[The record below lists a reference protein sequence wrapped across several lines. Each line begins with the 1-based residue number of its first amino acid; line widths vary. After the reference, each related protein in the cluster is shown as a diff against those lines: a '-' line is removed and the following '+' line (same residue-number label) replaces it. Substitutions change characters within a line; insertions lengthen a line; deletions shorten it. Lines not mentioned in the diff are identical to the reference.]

1 MSGKMES
8 SRQDYS
14 AYNFRVHYNSFNSKE
29 EFIKDMQTG
38 NTGLS
43 IRESEISNI
52 EELTKPVIE
61 KYSVVIKDKISEI
74 GDEFYLYPLLYD
86 QFRENPFKTND
97 RKYPVDFGN
106 KMSESVTVKFVV
118 PEFMEVVEMPKSARM
133 KLEDGSASMQYMT
146 FKSGNEILVKFSYS
160 INKEIFLTDEY
171 KTIQEFFNQ
180 IIKKHSEPIILKRK
194 S

>member
-1 MSGKMES
+1 M
-8 SRQDYS
+8 
-14 AYNFRVHYNSFNSKE
+14 
-29 EFIKDMQTG
+29 
-38 NTGLS
+38 
-43 IRESEISNI
+43 
-52 EELTKPVIE
+52 
-61 KYSVVIKDKISEI
+61 
-74 GDEFYLYPLLYD
+74 YD